1 MSAQKIQL
9 EALQKIRQHMQHGF
23 ALPTSENQPRSWS
36 LSSNE
41 AELPEPDSLS
51 ELGDLFTFG
60 GSMAEPTHAPNS
72 RGEWFIS
79 TANPGAV
86 LMKLPGLTLK
96 PAVRLVGYL
105 HRQPEAGIGVI
116 WAVPESLSTTAH
128 LEKALAASSD
138 RAHPPRPEGAFANL
152 MEAVQGDRTPAS
164 FIIASLLQ
172 RELREFGRLGKA
184 CNWSHH
190 RLISAPPTQVQ
201 WQWQVEPPKDLSPKV
216 RVFPDG
222 RAVIEFF
229 SCRVIPPVTLF
240 QHLDQYPSTHYGA
253 AVSDRTIAVVK
264 RP

>member
-9 EALQKIRQHMQHGF
+9 EALQKIRQHMQYGF
-23 ALPTSENQPRSWS
+23 ALPASENQPRSWS
-36 LSSNE
+36 SSSNE

-51 ELGDLFTFG
+51 DLGDLFTFG

-79 TANPGAV
+79 TANPGAA
-86 LMKLPGLTLK
+86 LMKLPGLSLK
-96 PAVRLVGYL
+96 PAVRLVAYL
-105 HRQPEAGIGVI
+105 HRQPDAGMGVI
-116 WAVPESLSTTAH
+116 WAVPELLSTTAH
-128 LEKALAASSD
+128 LEKALSKSGD
-138 RAHPPRPEGAFANL
+138 RAHPPHPEGAFANL
-152 MEAVQGDRTPAS
+152 MEAVQGDRNPAS

-190 RLISAPPTQVQ
+190 RLVSTPPTQVQ

-229 SCRVIPPVTLF
+229 SCRVVPPITLF
-240 QHLDQYPSTHYGA
+240 QHLDQYPSTNYA
-253 AVSDRTIAVVK
+253 ATVSDRAIAVVK
-264 RP
+264 RA